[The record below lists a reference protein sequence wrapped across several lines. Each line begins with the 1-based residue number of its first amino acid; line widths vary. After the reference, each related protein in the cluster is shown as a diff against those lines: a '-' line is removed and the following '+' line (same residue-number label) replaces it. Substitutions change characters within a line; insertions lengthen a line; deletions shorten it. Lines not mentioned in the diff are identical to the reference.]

1 MLEGVTELSLDFL
14 NETTQAWAE
23 IEYNRRPHRE
33 ISCSPVERF
42 AQAPDVLRE
51 SPASNALRDA
61 FRREVKRR
69 QRKSDGTLSLE
80 GVRLEI
86 PGRFR
91 HFHDVSVRYAS
102 WDLSHID
109 LVDHRDGTVLAPIYP
124 LDRRANADGQRL
136 LFPPGMSPQPAEGGQ
151 QSEGRRP
158 QEEIPPLSEATLG
171 RLLRDRTAAGV
182 PPEEPP
188 SPRWPRRSIMNAKKL
203 LSLWGLKW
211 NPFSP
216 ELPAEGLLTT
226 ARMEN
231 FAQRV
236 EQLVQEGGFA
246 MISGEP
252 GTGKSVAL
260 RILAGRL
267 ATIRDVAVGVL
278 QRPQSRPARLLPRV
292 GRHLLGETQP
302 VEPLGRIQ
310 GPPRPLAD
318 ARLPPR
324 GSNRCC

>member
-1 MLEGVTELSLDFL
+1 MPKLSLDFL

-23 IEYNRRPHRE
+23 MEYNRRPHRE

-42 AQAPDVLRE
+42 ARAPDVLRE

-158 QEEIPPLSEATLG
+158 
-171 RLLRDRTAAGV
+171 R
-182 PPEEPP
+182 
-188 SPRWPRRSIMNAKKL
+188 RRS
-203 LSLWGLKW
+203 
-211 NPFSP
+211 
-216 ELPAEGLLTT
+216 
-226 ARMEN
+226 
-231 FAQRV
+231 
-236 EQLVQEGGFA
+236 
-246 MISGEP
+246 
-252 GTGKSVAL
+252 L
-260 RILAGRL
+260 R
-267 ATIRDVAVGVL
+267 
-278 QRPQSRPARLLPRV
+278 S
-292 GRHLLGETQP
+292 
-302 VEPLGRIQ
+302 
-310 GPPRPLAD
+310 
-318 ARLPPR
+318 
-324 GSNRCC
+324 